1 MHNFEVIVSENIPEG
16 CLPYEN
22 TFGEAILLIRDILMY
37 LKIKNK
43 DPRNV
48 VILLTIMSKIYK
60 STKKKPKFNT
70 HGVRLK
76 QINIFGIW

>member
-1 MHNFEVIVSENIPEG
+1 MRYIIKVTGLSHKKEKKSDPRMDWLMFQNI
-16 CLPYEN
+16 C
-22 TFGEAILLIRDILMY
+22 LMY

-48 VILLTIMSKIYK
+48 VILLTIISKIYK